1 VLTFQALHVPVVNI
15 PGFAGETS
23 MPIGVS
29 LVAARL
35 RDRHLL
41 KVSEAVGRIFEA
53 EGGWNRESV

>member
-1 VLTFQALHVPVVNI
+1 MPVVNI
-15 PGFAGETS
+15 PGFSGETG

-53 EGGWNRESV
+53 EGGWNREST